1 MKTGVCKKRC
11 RTTYFEFQ
19 IGEKCNYD
27 VAEVPRYKDKIDI
40 CVKIYNYLM
49 ASVGSE
55 WDYENYYLLN
65 IETFYEY
72 FYTEKEVRLMKLNI
86 LKNERL

>member
-55 WDYENYYLLN
+55 WDYENYYLFTAAGDAGVLSLCHRRR
-65 IETFYEY
+65 Y
-72 FYTEKEVRLMKLNI
+72 R
-86 LKNERL
+86 